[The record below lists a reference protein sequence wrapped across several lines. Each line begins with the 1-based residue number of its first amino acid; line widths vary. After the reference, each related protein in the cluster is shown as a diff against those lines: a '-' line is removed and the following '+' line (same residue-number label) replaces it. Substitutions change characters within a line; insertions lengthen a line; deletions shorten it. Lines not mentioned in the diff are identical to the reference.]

1 MKIYNIKIEWKH
13 KKYIGNIVMRLKT
26 ISVDWKHEEQIQ
38 CGMETENGHWKRSL
52 KIGNIER
59 YD

>member
-1 MKIYNIKIEWKH
+1 
-13 KKYIGNIVMRLKT
+13 MRLKT